1 MHLTND
7 EVVRALSSV
16 GRASALQAE
25 CRRFDPV
32 SAHQIFCDAAVVQL
46 VRISACHAEGRGFE
60 SRPLRHLNSI
70 IVCVA
75 IHLLKCSGSSVG

>member
-7 EVVRALSSV
+7 EVVGALSSV

-32 SAHQIFCDAAVVQL
+32 SAHQSFSLKPLSAAVVQL
-46 VRISACHAEGRGFE
+46 VRIPACHAGGRGFE
-60 SRPLRHLNSI
+60 SRPLRHLICFNTRLPQS
-70 IVCVA
+70 
-75 IHLLKCSGSSVG
+75 